1 MVQPTLSDNLEKRA
15 YSFVAQIDKV
25 EEVISFQQPYL
36 SYQQTLQNIRND
48 SNLSDEEK
56 NQKISDTPVTTYD
69 FQPKL
74 FNTVDLGVRPGFTSV
89 SALIIM
95 AFAIASAFAQ
105 YWISRQQLPS
115 KKSQKSKSFRQIM
128 REAAD
133 GKEPDQT
140 ELNAVMSGQMS
151 KMMPIMMLLIMVNLP
166 GALVFYY
173 LVSNL
178 MTGAQQ
184 KFVLSRSESE
194 MEISADK
201 RVIRELNKI
210 EEGKVVKE
218 SGGAKVTRITAKS
231 KRRGH
236 KKGHKQEL
244 IMNKDE
250 SIRFATKYLEDLLSF
265 FGINVA
271 VDSTIDD
278 EVIQLAIPSTSMNS
292 LLIGREANNLR
303 ALQHIVSMALT
314 SREAELTRVNV
325 DVADYK
331 RQRPERIAEQAED
344 WIREVRQTGQPR
356 RLNLNAADRRIVHKV
371 AQDYSDIETH
381 SEGEGR
387 ERQLVVEKVALAD

>member
-1 MVQPTLSDNLEKRA
+1 MVIVRPITNILFVVYGFVGDFGLAIILFTVLVKIFCWPLVKRQLHQTRLMRKIQPELAEIKKNCNGNRQLESLQMMDLYKRNNIKPFRSMLTLVIQLPIFIALYTAVRVMVQPTLSDNLEKRA

-95 AFAIASAFAQ
+95 VFAIASAFAQ

-236 KKGHKQEL
+236 KKGHK
-244 IMNKDE
+244 
-250 SIRFATKYLEDLLSF
+250 
-265 FGINVA
+265 
-271 VDSTIDD
+271 
-278 EVIQLAIPSTSMNS
+278 
-292 LLIGREANNLR
+292 
-303 ALQHIVSMALT
+303 
-314 SREAELTRVNV
+314 
-325 DVADYK
+325 
-331 RQRPERIAEQAED
+331 
-344 WIREVRQTGQPR
+344 
-356 RLNLNAADRRIVHKV
+356 
-371 AQDYSDIETH
+371 
-381 SEGEGR
+381 
-387 ERQLVVEKVALAD
+387 

>member
-1 MVQPTLSDNLEKRA
+1 MFELIDMVIVRPITNILFVVYGFVGDFGLAIILFTVLVKIFCWPLVKRQLHQTRLMRKIQPELAEIKKNCNGNRQLESLQMMDLYKRNNIKPFRSMLTLVIQLPIFIALYTAVRVMVQPTLSDNLEKRA

-25 EEVISFQQPYL
+25 EEVISFQQPY

-95 AFAIASAFAQ
+95 VFAIASAFAQ

-236 KKGHKQEL
+236 KKGHK
-244 IMNKDE
+244 
-250 SIRFATKYLEDLLSF
+250 
-265 FGINVA
+265 
-271 VDSTIDD
+271 
-278 EVIQLAIPSTSMNS
+278 
-292 LLIGREANNLR
+292 
-303 ALQHIVSMALT
+303 
-314 SREAELTRVNV
+314 
-325 DVADYK
+325 
-331 RQRPERIAEQAED
+331 
-344 WIREVRQTGQPR
+344 
-356 RLNLNAADRRIVHKV
+356 
-371 AQDYSDIETH
+371 
-381 SEGEGR
+381 
-387 ERQLVVEKVALAD
+387 

>member
-1 MVQPTLSDNLEKRA
+1 MFELIDTLIVRPITNILFVVYGFVGDFGLAIILFTVLVKIFCWPLVKRQLHQTRLMRKIQPELAEIKKNCNGNRQLESLQMMDLYKRNNIKPFRSMLTLVIQLPIFIALYTAVRVMVQPTLSDNLEKRA

-151 KMMPIMMLLIMVNLP
+151 KMMPVMMLLIMVNLP

-236 KKGHKQEL
+236 KKGHK
-244 IMNKDE
+244 
-250 SIRFATKYLEDLLSF
+250 
-265 FGINVA
+265 
-271 VDSTIDD
+271 
-278 EVIQLAIPSTSMNS
+278 
-292 LLIGREANNLR
+292 
-303 ALQHIVSMALT
+303 
-314 SREAELTRVNV
+314 
-325 DVADYK
+325 
-331 RQRPERIAEQAED
+331 
-344 WIREVRQTGQPR
+344 
-356 RLNLNAADRRIVHKV
+356 
-371 AQDYSDIETH
+371 
-381 SEGEGR
+381 
-387 ERQLVVEKVALAD
+387 

>member
-1 MVQPTLSDNLEKRA
+1 MFELIDMLIVRPITNILFVVYGFVGDFGLAIILFTVLVKIFCWPLVKRQLHQTRLMRKIQPELAEIKKNCNGNRQLESLQMMDLYKRNNIKPFRSMLTLVIQLPIFIALYTAVRVMVQPTLSDNLEKRA

-74 FNTVDLGVRPGFTSV
+74 FNTIDLGVRPGFTSV

-151 KMMPIMMLLIMVNLP
+151 KMMPIMMLLIMINLP

-173 LVSNL
+173 LISNL

-236 KKGHKQEL
+236 KRGHK
-244 IMNKDE
+244 
-250 SIRFATKYLEDLLSF
+250 
-265 FGINVA
+265 
-271 VDSTIDD
+271 
-278 EVIQLAIPSTSMNS
+278 
-292 LLIGREANNLR
+292 
-303 ALQHIVSMALT
+303 
-314 SREAELTRVNV
+314 
-325 DVADYK
+325 
-331 RQRPERIAEQAED
+331 
-344 WIREVRQTGQPR
+344 
-356 RLNLNAADRRIVHKV
+356 
-371 AQDYSDIETH
+371 
-381 SEGEGR
+381 
-387 ERQLVVEKVALAD
+387 